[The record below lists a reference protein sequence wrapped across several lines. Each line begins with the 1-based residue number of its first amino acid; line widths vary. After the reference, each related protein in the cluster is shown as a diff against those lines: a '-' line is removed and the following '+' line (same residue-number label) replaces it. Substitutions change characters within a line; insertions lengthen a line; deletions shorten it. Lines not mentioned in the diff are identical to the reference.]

1 MELLK
6 KSAQSNGY
14 TGNAVVVGLGR
25 SAIACATHL
34 IDNGWDVEMAEVKS
48 QPGLERNVSSLLPGV
63 AINAPFESDLFVGKD
78 LAVLSCTSAPSNL
91 RIARMAKEYG
101 AEVMNSLELFFHCA
115 DKPVISITGTNG
127 KSSVTT
133 LVSNIISRYRRV
145 VQLGGCRGYPFM
157 ELLKKRQVDAYLL
170 ELSAPHLEQVERIQS
185 DVAAV
190 LNVSPDHL
198 ERYKS
203 TDACVGTMAKLIS
216 DAKIAVINRDDP
228 IVSDI
233 STTGQR
239 ITFGLNSPES
249 EEDYGVVDFSG
260 VNWVVRG
267 DTKLLNLGRCQLS
280 GDHNILNILASCA
293 VADAAG
299 YPVKAVRTAV
309 TNFEGLPYRCS
320 TEGEWNGVRWV
331 NDARS
336 ANVGAALAAIQSN
349 KRPVI
354 LIAGGLSKGAD
365 FSMIPEN
372 VNGRIRGC
380 IFFGRDR
387 REISKTF
394 DVTDNVAKHHVEDI
408 YDAISVANSM
418 TKEGDCVVFS
428 PGCASNDQFTDF
440 EHRGKSFSQAL
451 QLQVL

>member
-6 KSAQSNGY
+6 KSAKSNGY

-48 QPGLERNVSSLLPGV
+48 QPGLERNVSSQLPGV

-133 LVSNIISRYRRV
+133 LVGNIISRYRGV

-170 ELSAPHLEQVERIQS
+170 ELSAPHLEQIERIQS

-203 TDACVGTMAKLIS
+203 TDACVGAMAKLIS

-233 STTGQR
+233 ATSGQR
-239 ITFGLNSPES
+239 ITFGLNSPKS

-260 VNWVVRG
+260 VNWV
-267 DTKLLNLGRCQLS
+267 
-280 GDHNILNILASCA
+280 
-293 VADAAG
+293 
-299 YPVKAVRTAV
+299 VKAVRTAV

-349 KRPVI
+349 ERPVI

-365 FSMIPEN
+365 FSMIPQN
-372 VNGRIRGC
+372 VNGRLRGC